1 MAVKVLIPSL
11 LRPLTGG
18 LANLEVEAGTV
29 AAVIDAV
36 DAGYPGLRERIL
48 DADGRMNRFINLFVA
63 GEDVRFLDC
72 LRTPVPVGAEVSILP
87 AVAGGRTRVRVGGFG
102 RQSQ

>member
-18 LANLEVEAGTV
+18 LAKVEVEAGTV

-36 DAGYPGLRERIL
+36 DTAYPGVRERIL
-48 DADGRMNRFINLFVA
+48 DADGRMNRFINLFVE

-72 LRTPVPVGAEVSILP
+72 LRTPVPLCAEVSIVP

-102 RQSQ
+102 RPSQ